1 MGIQHGLGNP
11 WDSFEILGPR
21 KRDQFKHVLKAG
33 LVLDIEGGMLDPRL
47 LIRILIDQ
55 IDIQILEISHPVLFS
70 DFFDKDKEQAPCRFR
85 IVVGHVVVLQ
95 AHSKALGQWSQAMT
109 FKIWVE
115 VTGKFQGIDDWLG
128 DFWKT
133 MTLIV
138 GIHEA
143 HVKGGIMG
151 DEHSPLT
158 EGLKLFQDL
167 HQGLSSPDMFIGDA
181 CQLGRKGRQRMAR
194 VDKLIKLL
202 NDIAL
207 VHLRSRNL
215 DQVIVNG

>member
-1 MGIQHGLGNP
+1 MGVQHGLWNP
-11 WDSFEILGPR
+11 WNSFEILGPR

-33 LVLDIEGGMLDPRL
+33 LILDIESRMLDPGL

-55 IDIQILEISHPVLFS
+55 IDIQILEIGHPMLFS
-70 DFFDKDKEQAPCRFR
+70 DIFDEDKEQASRCFR

-95 AHSKALGQWSQAMT
+95 AHSKPLGQGPQAMP
-109 FKIWVE
+109 FKIGVE
-115 VTGKFQGIDDWLG
+115 VAGKFQRIDDWLG
-128 DFWKT
+128 DLRKT

-143 HVKGGIMG
+143 HVKGSIVG
-151 DEHSPLT
+151 DKNCSLA
-158 EGLKLFQDL
+158 EGLKFLQDL
-167 HQGLSSPDMFIGDA
+167 HQGLGPPDMLIGDP

-194 VDKLIKLL
+194 VNKFVKLL

-207 VHLRSRNL
+207 VHLRSGHL

>member
-21 KRDQFKHVLKAG
+21 KRDQFKHILKAG
-33 LVLDIEGGMLDPRL
+33 LVLDIESRMLDPGL

-55 IDIQILEISHPVLFS
+55 IDIQILEIGHPMLFS
-70 DFFDKDKEQAPCRFR
+70 DIFDEDKEQ
-85 IVVGHVVVLQ
+85 VVGHVVVLQ
-95 AHSKALGQWSQAMT
+95 AYSKALGQWSQAMP
-109 FKIWVE
+109 FKIWIE

-128 DFWKT
+128 DLRKT
-133 MTLIV
+133 MTLVV

-143 HVKGGIMG
+143 HVKGGIVG
-151 DEHSPLT
+151 NEHRPLT
-158 EGLKLFQDL
+158 EGLKLLQDL
-167 HQGLSSPDMFIGDA
+167 HQGLGPPDMLICDP

-194 VDKLIKLL
+194 IDKFVKLL
-202 NDIAL
+202 NDITL
-207 VHLRSRNL
+207 VHLRSGDL